1 MCTTDRKRGTAQVPL
16 FSCTPSDGVAAQS
29 AATARQIW
37 RRLQAGP
44 DRAGTAAAAE
54 LLRPTD
60 VSSLRRAG
68 SRNDFRRTPQTPT
81 QHLAAADAAGCALP
95 VRRILAYVKIKC
107 TPAAILTTLYRA
119 SWSLSSP
126 SAEKER
132 PGEGE
137 ALFFQLRPLRP
148 PRHADELRVGC
159 APPPLLQTRH
169 YTRIRPKSKGK
180 CTPGGALA
188 FLPSSDALRLPEGA
202 GCAVGNRNFSEDWIY
217 GKAKKWSGMEHRHTV

>member
-119 SWSLSSP
+119 CPGRAAAPPQKKSAQEKARHSFSATPTAPTQTRRRAACRLRTATP
-126 SAEKER
+126 SAN
-132 PGEGE
+132 E
-137 ALFFQLRPLRP
+137 AFYPNP
-148 PRHADELRVGC
+148 
-159 APPPLLQTRH
+159 
-169 YTRIRPKSKGK
+169 SKKQG
-180 CTPGGALA
+180 
-188 FLPSSDALRLPEGA
+188 
-202 GCAVGNRNFSEDWIY
+202 
-217 GKAKKWSGMEHRHTV
+217 

>member
-1 MCTTDRKRGTAQVPL
+1 MSMTEEALAGASFFTVSIL
-16 FSCTPSDGVAAQS
+16 VPSDGMAAQS

-60 VSSLRRAG
+60 VSSLQRAG

-119 SWSLSSP
+119 TRTRSSP

-132 PGEGE
+132 PGKGE
-137 ALFFQLRPLRP
+137 ALFFCYA
-148 PRHADELRVGC
+148 HC
-159 APPPLLQTRH
+159 AHPDTQA
-169 YTRIRPKSKGK
+169 S
-180 CTPGGALA
+180 C
-188 FLPSSDALRLPEGA
+188 
-202 GCAVGNRNFSEDWIY
+202 V
-217 GKAKKWSGMEHRHTV
+217 